1 MFCFY
6 FSIKT
11 RTQVVGGVSE
21 MLCANL
27 TIREIPQQ
35 LFRDVNFVKVSEED
49 LGIMRYRKAKVLN
62 QKGKLV
68 F

>member
-1 MFCFY
+1 MLL

-27 TIREIPQQ
+27 TIREIQQQ

-49 LGIMRYRKAKVLN
+49 LGIMRYRKAKVLYQREN
-62 QKGKLV
+62 
-68 F
+68 

>member
-1 MFCFY
+1 
-6 FSIKT
+6 
-11 RTQVVGGVSE
+11 

-27 TIREIPQQ
+27 TIREIQQQ

-62 QKGKLV
+62 QKRKLV